1 MLILNVNQADY
12 LMINVQG
19 ISWGGET
26 FNQSSDDKS
35 LLFSIKS
42 LRTT

>member
-1 MLILNVNQADY
+1 MLILNVNQAYY

-26 FNQSSDDKS
+26 FNQSSA
-35 LLFSIKS
+35 IKAS
-42 LRTT
+42 SFQLNR